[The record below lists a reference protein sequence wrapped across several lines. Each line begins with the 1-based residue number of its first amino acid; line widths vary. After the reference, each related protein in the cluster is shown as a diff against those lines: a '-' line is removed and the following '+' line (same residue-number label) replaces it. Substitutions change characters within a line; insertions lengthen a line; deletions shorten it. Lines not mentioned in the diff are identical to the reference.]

1 MFSLT
6 PSDEQKMIAETAG
19 SFAREQVRP
28 RAHEAD
34 EHGQIPADLLQAGWD
49 LGLVGAVVPEAYGG
63 AGMERAAVTGAMVA
77 EELAFGD
84 LAIALALLTPAL
96 FAYPVLSCGTDGQKA
111 KYLPALNGPS
121 PAALTA
127 AVMEPTMNFDLSAL
141 ATVAKKS
148 GAGWTLDGKK
158 CLVPLAATAERFLV
172 YAAIDGQPG
181 YENVG
186 AFIVE
191 SGAAGLTVTERE
203 RWMGLGAL
211 PTAGLELAG
220 VQVDAAARLG
230 GDTGCDFGKLMS
242 YARVALAAMAVG
254 VARAANQY
262 ARDYAKER
270 VAFGEPIAHKQAI
283 AFMIAED
290 YMEIEATRLLV
301 WEAAWR
307 LDAGQDAFNA
317 AYLAKLYADQMVLK
331 AADDAVQ
338 TLGGH
343 GYIREHPVE
352 LFLRNGRGFATFDG
366 IAIV

>member
-6 PSDEQKMIAETAG
+6 PSEEQKMIAETAG
-19 SFAREQVRP
+19 AFAREQVRP

-34 EHGQIPADLLQAGWD
+34 EHGKIPADLLQAGWD
-49 LGLVGAVVPEAYGG
+49 LGLVSAVIPEACGG
-63 AGMERAAVTGAMVA
+63 SGMDRSAVTGALVC

-84 LAIALALLTPAL
+84 LAIALALLAPGL
-96 FAYPVLSCGTDGQKA
+96 FAYPVLTCGTDEQKT
-111 KYLPALNGPS
+111 KYLPAACGGA

-127 AVMEPTMNFDLSAL
+127 AVMEPAMNFDLSEL
-141 ATVAKKS
+141 KTTAKKS
-148 GAGWTLDGKK
+148 GAGWVLDGKK
-158 CLVPLAATAERFLV
+158 CFVPLAATAERILV
-172 YAAIDGQPG
+172 YAAIDGKPG

-191 SGAAGLTVTERE
+191 KGAAGLTIGEPE
-203 RWMGLGAL
+203 RWMGVQAL
-211 PTAGLELAG
+211 PTAGLTLES
-220 VQVDAAARLG
+220 VKVDDSARLG
-230 GDTGCDFGKLMS
+230 GDAGCDFGKLMS
-242 YARVALAAMAVG
+242 YSRVALAAMAVG
-254 VARAANQY
+254 VARAANEY

-270 VAFGEPIAHKQAI
+270 VAFGEPIAHRQAI
-283 AFMIAED
+283 SFMIAED
-290 YMEIEATRLLV
+290 FMEIEAARLLV

-317 AYLAKLYADQMVLK
+317 AYLAKLYADQMALK
-331 AADDAVQ
+331 ATDDAVQ

-352 LFLRNGRGFATFDG
+352 LFLRNARGFSTFDG